1 MKLNCFGFE
10 EFLGPISFSS
20 LLSFEFMHVFV
31 FNLNIAIRV
40 FYSLGTF
47 TIFEN
52 KVFVIRNV
60 GRACEVACEINMN
73 PTCSFL
79 NVENMHL
86 PFDNLLSFENDD
98 VNL

>member
-1 MKLNCFGFE
+1 
-10 EFLGPISFSS
+10 
-20 LLSFEFMHVFV
+20 
-31 FNLNIAIRV
+31 
-40 FYSLGTF
+40 
-47 TIFEN
+47 
-52 KVFVIRNV
+52 V
-60 GRACEVACEINMN
+60 GRACEIACEINMN